1 VDANKPFQRNLSLA
15 IRFHREHVFDSL
27 QRSLCPKYRKMFNA
41 ISSDIKSQKDDLSSS
56 PGSSVRIGV
65 LGPREPLC
73 DDSRSIDHL
82 HQNTVRLH
90 LWRGELNTICEQKR
104 RCPSC
109 H

>member
-1 VDANKPFQRNLSLA
+1 
-15 IRFHREHVFDSL
+15 
-27 QRSLCPKYRKMFNA
+27 MFNA

-82 HQNTVRLH
+82 HQNTVRLY
-90 LWRGELNTICEQKR
+90 LLGGGGSLIQFANKSAAVLPVIESDTNIKVLCR
-104 RCPSC
+104 
-109 H
+109 